1 MEKLLVKY
9 SEDFGRKGSLDGL
22 FICTKDELNN
32 LNGRMIHFGEV
43 LGKHSEVYS
52 DETYEH
58 CKVLSDDPHLIAD
71 LTATLDYNTICGFN
85 PLDYIE
91 ECEDQYNQGEEE
103 CGNEDCDWCF
113 GETDEDLDE

>member
-9 SEDFGRKGSLDGL
+9 NEDFGRMGNLEGL
-22 FICTKDELNN
+22 FVCTQDELDNI
-32 LNGRMIHFGEV
+32 NGQMIHFGEV

-58 CKVLSDDPHLIAD
+58 CKVISEDLDLIAD
-71 LTATLDYNTICGFN
+71 LLTVSEHNTICGFN

-91 ECEDQYNQGEEE
+91 DCEDVYNQGEEE

-113 GETDEDLDE
+113 GEVNDDE